1 MHCITPHTRLTLAA
15 AAAAL
20 ACVLAGCATTTGHAQ
35 AQGKAA
41 AQAATTPDSL
51 AETTWHLER
60 WTAPDGTQRPLAAH
74 AGEAP
79 TLAFA
84 ATNREYRVS
93 GYSGCNTF
101 EGGYRLQDGR
111 LSITVP
117 AATRMNCAA
126 DEQASIERAFLQGL
140 GQIATFTLDSGGAP
154 RKMTL
159 NLRDGDVMDFTRGD
173 DLPTRL

>member
-1 MHCITPHTRLTLAA
+1 MHRIAPHTRLTLAA
-15 AAAAL
+15 AAV
-20 ACVLAGCATTTGHAQ
+20 ACVLAGCTTTTGHAQ
-35 AQGKAA
+35 AHGKGA

-60 WTAPDGTQRPLAAH
+60 WTGADGVQRPVAPPS
-74 AGEAP
+74 GQAP

-84 ATNREYRVS
+84 ATDRVYRVN

-101 EGGYRLQDGR
+101 EGGYRLQNGR

-117 AATRMNCAA
+117 TPKRLACAS
-126 DEQASIERAFLQGL
+126 EPQASIERAFLQGL

-159 NLRDGDVMDFTRGD
+159 NLRNGDVLDFTRGE
-173 DLPTRL
+173 DLPTRR